1 MIELIENT
9 KDIDELEFINS
20 FSHSGK
26 PVKDLSRI
34 KALLSDLGDPQDSL
48 KFVHIAGTNGKG
60 SMAQMFSEVFQC
72 AGLKTGL
79 FTSPYII
86 SYTDRIKINGIDI
99 PKPALAKMAK
109 RVKAVTD
116 MHCDRENFSQFEITT
131 AIAFL
136 YFAEENCDIVVLETG
151 LGGLLDSTNVIKT
164 PVLTVIGSVDFDHT
178 AILGDT
184 LEKIAYQKAGIIKPH
199 CPCVLSAGYDMKVI
213 RTVRE
218 QAVKNLSQL
227 VIPDI
232 NQLKLISCDV
242 FSSKFEFKGQ
252 PYEVT
257 MGGAH
262 QVLNAMS
269 VISGIRLIN
278 DTLKIPQDKI
288 FEGIKKAQLQG
299 RVQILSREPLL
310 ILDGAHNPDGLS
322 ALAGVLEHCEKHP
335 CYAVMGMCRDK
346 NITEAVKKI
355 IPYVDKFYTVDGF
368 SDRAET
374 ASDLADIITN
384 AGGRAEQSPKPAL
397 EMARQLTNENPHGV
411 NLICGS
417 LFLCA
422 QVLNEMKDI

>member
-1 MIELIENT
+1 MIENT
-9 KDIDELEFINS
+9 TGIDEIEFINS

-26 PVKDLSRI
+26 PVKDLSRV
-34 KALLSDLGDPQDSL
+34 KGLLAELGDPQDSL

-60 SMAQMFSEVFQC
+60 SMAQMFSEIFTC

-86 SYTDRIKINGIDI
+86 RYTDRIKINGVDI
-99 PKPALAKMAK
+99 PKDALARMAK

-136 YFAEENCDIVVLETG
+136 YFAEEKCDIVVLETG
-151 LGGLLDSTNVIKT
+151 LGGLLDSTNVITT
-164 PVLTVIGSVDFDHT
+164 PVVTVIGSVDFDHT

-199 CPCVLSAGYDMKVI
+199 CPCVLSAGNDMAVI

-232 NQLKLISCDV
+232 NQMKLLRCDT
-242 FSSKFEFKGQ
+242 FGSEFEFKGQ
-252 PYEVT
+252 RYEVS

-262 QVLNAMS
+262 QVLNALS
-269 VISGIRLIN
+269 VISAVRLIN
-278 DTLKIPQDKI
+278 DEFKIPQEKI
-288 FEGIKKAQLQG
+288 AQGIKSAQLEG
-299 RVQILSREPLL
+299 RVQILSKEPLM

-322 ALAGVLEHCEKHP
+322 ALAGVLEHCGKRP
-335 CYAVMGMCRDK
+335 CRAVIGMCRDK
-346 NITEAVKKI
+346 NITAAVKNLV
-355 IPYVDKFYTVDGF
+355 PYVEKLYTVDGF
-368 SDRAET
+368 SERAEN
-374 ASDLADIITN
+374 AQALADIIN
-384 AGGRAEQSPKPAL
+384 SLGGKAEPSDKPAIEKAKDL
-397 EMARQLTNENPHGV
+397 AADNQNGLT
-411 NLICGS
+411 LICGS

-422 QVLNEMKDI
+422 EVLGGE